1 MRRKFLLTDILARL
15 SVFSFTLVS
24 LLVLNAPHALAD
36 DPVVSFSRDDPTM
49 NAAIEKARSSLPVF
63 WSKLA
68 DHAAEEGG
76 FSLKIAISEG
86 EETEHFWCGEIEG
99 NAAKASCSISNEPQ
113 VVHSVSMG
121 QRIDVDPKL
130 ISDWMYMLNG
140 KIKGGETIRVIIP
153 TLSKDEADYIRNLL
167 ADN

>member
-1 MRRKFLLTDILARL
+1 MLL
-15 SVFSFTLVS
+15 F
-24 LLVLNAPHALAD
+24 
-36 DPVVSFSRDDPTM
+36 
-49 NAAIEKARSSLPVF
+49 EKARSSLPTF

-68 DHAAEEGG
+68 DPTVDEDG

-99 NAAKASCSISNEPQ
+99 NATKASCRISNEPQ
-113 VVHSVSMG
+113 VVHSVTEG

-153 TLSKDEADYIRNLL
+153 TLSKDEADYYRSLL